1 MHLSLLRVAHLPQRG
16 AAAGNPITERAAGT
30 PAAKSTAAPWSLKD
44 AERPWASLSLVLPCR
59 RPQLMRHSLTA
70 GTVQASRPLP
80 TPSLPAQRSWGRS
93 EDLASTRLLL
103 QGSICGRHPSH
114 LGGNRSFRPRTH
126 TSPRHDPSEALTRA
140 GPGALSVL
148 LAGALWATPRGLP
161 APGGCQKGR
170 TEKSRPA
177 AYQRP
182 SRHPSAL
189 NPFRDICQQNTSNL
203 GGSRGR

>member
-1 MHLSLLRVAHLPQRG
+1 MVLSELRVVVPNAR
-16 AAAGNPITERAAGT
+16 NVN
-30 PAAKSTAAPWSLKD
+30 LK
-44 AERPWASLSLVLPCR
+44 
-59 RPQLMRHSLTA
+59 
-70 GTVQASRPLP
+70 ASRPLP

-203 GGSRGR
+203 GGAEQDNVVLHSCVGVKAVKQGAGEGGG